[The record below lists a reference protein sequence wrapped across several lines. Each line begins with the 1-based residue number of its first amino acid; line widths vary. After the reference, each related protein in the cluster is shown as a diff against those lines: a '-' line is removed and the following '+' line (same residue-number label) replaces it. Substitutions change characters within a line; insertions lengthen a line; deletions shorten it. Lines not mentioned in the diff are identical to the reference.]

1 MTAPIPVFLREP
13 YVQALRR
20 RADESGLR
28 EAEAAA
34 RLLEDALE
42 PYLRD
47 TDAAA
52 QVNAE
57 RELISVAEALALEE
71 AKRPNWNAHLALAV
85 FERIRAE
92 HLDLYR
98 AATAGD
104 HRDSVNRRIGRHIKT
119 AVGAEVRTV
128 EKRPVTAKVP
138 RSLPALISRYSL
150 LEEPTGRCEETLP
163 SWCQP

>member
-1 MTAPIPVFLREP
+1 LSKLTAPIPVFLRRP
-13 YVQALRR
+13 YLEALRR
-20 RADESGLR
+20 RADERGLR

-42 PYLRD
+42 PYLH
-47 TDAAA
+47 DAEVAD

-57 RELISVAEALALEE
+57 RELILIAEDLAREE
-71 AKRPNWNAHLALAV
+71 ASRPDWNEHLALAV

-98 AATAGD
+98 AATSGD
-104 HRDSVNRRIGRHIKT
+104 HRDGVNRRIGRHIKT
-119 AVGAEVRTV
+119 AVGAEVRTID
-128 EKRPVTAKVP
+128 KKAVTAKVP

-150 LEEPTGRCEETLP
+150 LEEP
-163 SWCQP
+163 SSN